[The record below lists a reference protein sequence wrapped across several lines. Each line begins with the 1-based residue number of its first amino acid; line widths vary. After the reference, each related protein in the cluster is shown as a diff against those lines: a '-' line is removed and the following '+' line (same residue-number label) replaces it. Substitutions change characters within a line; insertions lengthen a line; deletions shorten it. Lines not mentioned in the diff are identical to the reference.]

1 MQGSSDQQVTRSRYR
16 LMALSILTSA
26 ALMLAVQVHSAAA
39 ASVSSY
45 KVDKLVGSKHSGGKT
60 KDSHMINAW
69 GLTFIAADG
78 GSPFWVND
86 EATGVSELIDGNGK
100 IFKALPFVTIPGPT
114 AGSMGKPT
122 GIVGNATGQF
132 AIPGS
137 TSALFIFDTEDGTI
151 AAWNESIGATAM
163 TILTNAGEVYTGL
176 ALATNSSN
184 ASFLYA
190 ANSKGTIDVFD
201 SNFAPVT
208 TTGGFSD
215 PSLPTGLTP
224 YGIAA
229 LDGNVFVTYS
239 MGAQAVGQVDEF
251 DTEGNLIMSF
261 KDASLNAPWGM
272 TLAPSNF
279 GTFSN
284 DLLVGNKGDGTISV
298 FNPSN
303 GEFLGQLEEKNGKPI
318 VISDL
323 WAVVDGTGAV
333 DAKADAVYFTAGP
346 DGYAEGLFGTIT
358 SGSPVK
364 TKKSKGGTTLPGP
377 YTGMPSMPKMPMM
390 PPMM

>member
-1 MQGSSDQQVTRSRYR
+1 LV
-16 LMALSILTSA
+16 ALSILTSA
-26 ALMLAVQVHSAAA
+26 ALMLAAQVCSAGAS
-39 ASVSSY
+39 SVSSF
-45 KVDKLVGSKHSGGKT
+45 KVDKLVGSKHSGGKK

-78 GSPFWVND
+78 GSPFWIND
-86 EATGVSELIDGNGK
+86 EGTGVSELIDGKGK

-114 AGSMGKPT
+114 AGTMGKPT

-137 TSALFIFDTEDGTI
+137 TSALFIFATEDGTI
-151 AAWNESIGATAM
+151 AGWNESIGATAM

-184 ASFLYA
+184 ASFLFA

-201 SNFAPVT
+201 TNFAPVT

-215 PSLPTGLTP
+215 PGLPAGFTP

-229 LDGNVFVTYS
+229 LDGNVFVSYS

-261 KDASLNAPWGM
+261 KDASLNAPWGLA
-272 TLAPSNF
+272 LAPSNF
-279 GTFSN
+279 GTFSS

-298 FNPSN
+298 FNPAN

-323 WAVVDGTGAV
+323 WALVDGTGAV
-333 DAKADAVYFTAGP
+333 NAIPNAVYFTAGP
-346 DGYAEGLFGTIT
+346 DGYAEGLFGTIEA
-358 SGSPVK
+358 GRPVK
-364 TKKSKGGTTLPGP
+364 TKKSKGGTTMPGP
-377 YTGMPSMPKMPMM
+377 YTGMPGMPTMPKMPMM
-390 PPMM
+390 PTMPMM

>member
-1 MQGSSDQQVTRSRYR
+1 
-16 LMALSILTSA
+16 
-26 ALMLAVQVHSAAA
+26 
-39 ASVSSY
+39 
-45 KVDKLVGSKHSGGKT
+45 
-60 KDSHMINAW
+60 
-69 GLTFIAADG
+69 
-78 GSPFWVND
+78 
-86 EATGVSELIDGNGK
+86 
-100 IFKALPFVTIPGPT
+100 
-114 AGSMGKPT
+114 
-122 GIVGNATGQF
+122 
-132 AIPGS
+132 
-137 TSALFIFDTEDGTI
+137 
-151 AAWNESIGATAM
+151 
-163 TILTNAGEVYTGL
+163 
-176 ALATNSSN
+176 
-184 ASFLYA
+184 
-190 ANSKGTIDVFD
+190 
-201 SNFAPVT
+201 
-208 TTGGFSD
+208 
-215 PSLPTGLTP
+215 
-224 YGIAA
+224 
-229 LDGNVFVTYS
+229 
-239 MGAQAVGQVDEF
+239 
-251 DTEGNLIMSF
+251 
-261 KDASLNAPWGM
+261 M